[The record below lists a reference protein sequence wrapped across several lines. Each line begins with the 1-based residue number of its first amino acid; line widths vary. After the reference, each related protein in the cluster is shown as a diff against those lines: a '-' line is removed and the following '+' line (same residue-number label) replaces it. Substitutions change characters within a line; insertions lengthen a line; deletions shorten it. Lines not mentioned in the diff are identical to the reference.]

1 VRRAGR
7 RLATPFAI
15 FLAIGVLPAG
25 CGTSCPA
32 ALLTG
37 RISRDGDELVV
48 RAPHGGSDPVERIRW
63 PSGYRYQI
71 LDGRMIVVDPG
82 GTPRAGE
89 GDEVR
94 LGGGESADHVWGVCG
109 LLEVIPDPS

>member
-1 VRRAGR
+1 MRSAGR

-15 FLAIGVLPAG
+15 LLAIGVLPAG

-37 RISRDGDELVV
+37 RLARDGDALVV
-48 RAPHGGSDPVERIRW
+48 RDPNGGSDPVERIRW
-63 PSGYRYQI
+63 PSGYRYEI

-82 GTPRAGE
+82 GAARAGE
-89 GDEVR
+89 GDQVR
-94 LGGGESADHVWGVCG
+94 LGGGESADHVWVECG
-109 LLEVIPDPS
+109 PIEVVPDPS